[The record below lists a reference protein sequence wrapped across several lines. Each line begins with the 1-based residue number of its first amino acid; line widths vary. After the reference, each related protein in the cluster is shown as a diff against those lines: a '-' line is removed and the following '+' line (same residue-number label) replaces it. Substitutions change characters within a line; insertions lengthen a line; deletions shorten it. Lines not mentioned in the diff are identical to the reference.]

1 MRVLEKNGVKYPRTE
16 RCEYCRSLF
25 ELDIDDTEITT
36 IDYKDDGPWVLGQF
50 RQEYHN
56 WICPICGEFNSF
68 KGIDYE
74 IH

>member
-16 RCEYCRSLF
+16 RCAHCRTLV
-25 ELDIDDTEITT
+25 ELDIDDTEINT
-36 IDYKDDGPWVLGQF
+36 IDYKHDSPWAIGQF

-56 WICPICGEFNSF
+56 WACPICGEFNSF
-68 KGIDYE
+68 EGINYD